1 LGTEHLLAG
10 GHTRIGFLGGP
21 SGIRTAA
28 ERLSGYER
36 AMSAATIKTRTAVGD
51 FRVEGGRRGAED
63 LIDKGATA
71 LLVANNLMAVGALQA
86 IRAANLSVPQD
97 IALVSFDDPAWA
109 ELTDPP
115 LTTLAQPVRLMA
127 AAAVELLMQ
136 RLAHGRERRKRRV
149 FELELRHRGSCCV
162 KEG

>member
-1 LGTEHLLAG
+1 
-10 GHTRIGFLGGP
+10 
-21 SGIRTAA
+21 
-28 ERLSGYER
+28 
-36 AMSAATIKTRTAVGD
+36 
-51 FRVEGGRRGAED
+51 
-63 LIDKGATA
+63 
-71 LLVANNLMAVGALQA
+71 LVANNLMAVGALQA

-136 RLAHGRERRKRRV
+136 RLAQGRERRKRQV
-149 FELELRHRGSCCV
+149 FELELRHRGSCCP
-162 KEG
+162 KEA